1 MFIAYE
7 VSLDVIRNLRSI
19 VPVIKKHD
27 RDLADQLRRAAT
39 SVSLN
44 LGEGRRREAGDQRR
58 LFEIAHGSAGE
69 VLTALEVADAWGYVV
84 DAAAARTLLDRLLG
98 LLWGLTR
105 GRVQLPNG
113 RDASAVTERLAAE
126 ARRRAQA

>member
-7 VSLDVIRNLRSI
+7 TSLDLIRQLRSI
-19 VPVIKKHD
+19 VPAIKKHD

-58 LFEIAHGSAGE
+58 MFEIAHGSAGE
-69 VLTALEVADAWGYVV
+69 VLTALDVADAWGYVI
-84 DAAAARTLLDRLLG
+84 DHAAARKLLDRLLG

-105 GRVQLPNG
+105 GRVQLPNN
-113 RDASAVTERLAAE
+113 RDASDMTERLTIE
-126 ARRRAQA
+126 ARRRGQA

>member
-1 MFIAYE
+1 MFIAYV

-19 VPVIKKHD
+19 VPAIKKHD

-69 VLTALEVADAWGYVV
+69 VLTPLEVADAWGYVI
-84 DAAAARTLLDRLLG
+84 DAAAVRALLDRLLA
-98 LLWGLTR
+98 LLWKLTR

-113 RDASAVTERLAAE
+113 RDASAVSERLAAE
-126 ARRRAQA
+126 ARQRGQA

>member
-1 MFIAYE
+1 
-7 VSLDVIRNLRSI
+7 
-19 VPVIKKHD
+19 
-27 RDLADQLRRAAT
+27 
-39 SVSLN
+39 VSLN

-126 ARRRAQA
+126 ARRRGQA